1 MVMTLRPKQVLIAQL
16 NSVRSYRVRFYELLE
31 QRRPP
36 GWEFRVVHDCD
47 KERVTKLYPVYLD
60 HRNFTFPILPVRTI
74 FLSRRRQDVVWQNF
88 FLPAR
93 KYDLII
99 TDTFISNLTYVLV
112 NVWRF
117 FGIKRGYWGHTSD
130 LTSMPSQITVAKR
143 LLEKFKA
150 KCLREADVFFAY
162 TDSEKNRLI
171 AAGFAPEK
179 IVVLNNTI
187 DTIQERRAYLE
198 LKDKRNELRKK
209 YDLENREVII
219 YLGRMM
225 EQKRLDVLFEGF
237 EQLHRLRPTTCLVLA
252 GGGPGA
258 PYAASMAEKMGPRA
272 VRYLGPVD
280 ETTARELLT
289 ASDVFCLPGQIG
301 LAPLRALCFDLPV
314 VAFRVSFHAPEVE
327 YLNENNSLL
336 LPEELSIEAFAKKLA
351 CALDYWR
358 DEQRRNTLYPT
369 IAHLTMENM
378 VDNFIRGVNLALGLE
393 RA

>member
-1 MVMTLRPKQVLIAQL
+1 MAMTLRPKQVLIAQL

-36 GWEFRVVHDCD
+36 TWEFRVVHDCD

-60 HRNFTFPILPVRTI
+60 HRTFTFPILPVRTY
-74 FLSRRRQDVVWQNF
+74 FLSRRRQDIVWQDF
-88 FLPAR
+88 FWSAR
-93 KYDLII
+93 KFDLII
-99 TDTFISNLTYVLV
+99 TDTFISNFTYVLV
-112 NVWRF
+112 NLWKL

-130 LTSMPSQITVAKR
+130 QTTMPSQITVAKR

-162 TDSEKNRLI
+162 TESEKNRLV
-171 AAGFAPEK
+171 AAGFPPEN

-198 LKDKRNELRKK
+198 LKDKRAELRKK
-209 YDLENREVII
+209 YELENREVII

-225 EQKRLDVLFEGF
+225 EQKRLNVLFEGF
-237 EQLHRLRPTTCLVLA
+237 EQLHRVRPTTCLVLA

-258 PYAASMAEKMGPRA
+258 PAAASFAGRMGADA
-272 VRYLGPVD
+272 VRIFGPID
-280 ETTARELLT
+280 GTPAQELLVC
-289 ASDVFCLPGQIG
+289 ADIFCLPGQIG

-314 VAFRVSFHAPEVE
+314 VAFHVSFHAPEVE

-336 LPEELSIEAFAKKLA
+336 LPEDLSIQEFADKLA
-351 CALDYWR
+351 YALDYWK
-358 DEQRRNTLYPT
+358 DEQRRSSLYPT

-378 VDNFIRGVNLALGLE
+378 VNNFIRGVNLALGLE
-393 RA
+393 RT